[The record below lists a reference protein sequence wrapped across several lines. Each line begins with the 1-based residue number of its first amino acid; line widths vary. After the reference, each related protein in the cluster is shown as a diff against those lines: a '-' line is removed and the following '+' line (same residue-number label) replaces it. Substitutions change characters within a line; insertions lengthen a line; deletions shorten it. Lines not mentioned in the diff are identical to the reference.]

1 MYPFC
6 SCAVGLVEELV
17 EDTVGLDGVV
27 EFAQVLHALYLQV
40 GCFTAEVL
48 ARRFAAHG
56 CIQRRAAV
64 AARYIYRCAESHAGG
79 FEDIA
84 AQRTQV
90 RHYLRR
96 GRVVDMIAV
105 CRLGAGQFAQCKM
118 LGQVHSLTFLSL
130 PHFLQQSRRVV

>member
-1 MYPFC
+1 MAVAVGGIGDVYPFRT
-6 SCAVGLVEELV
+6 CAVGLVEELV
-17 EDTVGLDGVV
+17 EYSVGLDGVV

-56 CIQRRAAV
+56 CIECGAAV
-64 AARYIYRCAESHAGG
+64 AAGDVDRRTERHTGR

-84 AQRTQV
+84 AQGTQV

-96 GRVVDMIAV
+96 GCVVDMLAV
-105 CRLGAGQFAQCKM
+105 CRLAAHKLGKGKM
-118 LGQVHSLTFLSL
+118 LGQVHC
-130 PHFLQQSRRVV
+130 